1 METENI
7 QGSCHCQTVNFEVQV
22 DLEKTGTY
30 KCNCSYCGKAR
41 NWGVMIKPNQFRWTK
56 GESSLSEYQITPGS
70 QNFYYFCKNCG
81 VRICTRG
88 FIEEIGG
95 DFMSVMVSAFDGISP
110 ERLANL
116 RVQLMNG
123 HDNDWFNTP
132 KVFSHL

>member
-56 GESSLSEYQITPGS
+56 GESS
-70 QNFYYFCKNCG
+70 
-81 VRICTRG
+81 
-88 FIEEIGG
+88 
-95 DFMSVMVSAFDGISP
+95 AFDGISP